1 MDTLGIWLRQ
11 AREGQ
16 GSTLAE
22 AAAGTRIRLRFLEAL
37 EAGDFAAFPGGDVQ
51 LRGFL
56 RIYARYL
63 GLPPDE
69 VVARYN
75 AEVHGVEAAQPAA
88 PAKTRPL
95 SPASAPT
102 RPMTFQPPSAP
113 VYTARPRRLSLE
125 TLMIA
130 GVVLVALVA
139 IVSGGAYLV
148 SRYRGEEAAAT
159 ATTAAPAE
167 AALPSTAAQ
176 TPGTAA
182 QTPGTAAETPAP
194 PAATPTFPASPQG
207 DVTLTLEATEHVWVR
222 VTADGRTAFEG
233 MLATEQVE
241 TWSGREV
248 IVVETGDGAG
258 LQVTVNGQPQGT
270 MCGRAQVC
278 ARGWGPAGEVVVPSP

>member
-16 GSTLAE
+16 GSTLEE
-22 AAAGTRIRLRFLEAL
+22 AAAGTRIRARFLEAL
-37 EAGDFAAFPGGDVQ
+37 ETGDFAAFPGGDVQ

-63 GLPPDE
+63 RLPPDE

-75 AEVHGVEAAQPAA
+75 AEVHGVEPVAPGA
-88 PAKTRPL
+88 PAETQPL

-102 RPMTFQPPSAP
+102 RPMTFQPPSFP
-113 VYTARPRRLSLE
+113 VSTTRPRRLSLE
-125 TLMIA
+125 ALMVA
-130 GVVLVALVA
+130 GFVLVALVA
-139 IVSGGAYLV
+139 IVAGAAYLV
-148 SRYRGEEAAAT
+148 SRYTGQDAADAAAT
-159 ATTAAPAE
+159 VTTVAPAE
-167 AALPSTAAQ
+167 AALPTTAAQ
-176 TPGTAA
+176 TPSTA
-182 QTPGTAAETPAP
+182 TEPPTR

-207 DVTLTLEATEHVWVR
+207 DVTLTLAATEHVWVR

-241 TWSGREV
+241 TWSGREA
-248 IVVETGDGAG
+248 IVVQTGDGAG

-270 MCGRAQVC
+270 MCGRAEVC

>member
-22 AAAGTRIRLRFLEAL
+22 AAAGTRIRPRFLEAL
-37 EAGDFAAFPGGDVQ
+37 EAGDFVAFPGGDVQ

-75 AEVHGVEAAQPAA
+75 AEVHGVEAIPPAA
-88 PAKTRPL
+88 PAETRPL
-95 SPASAPT
+95 SPVTAPT

-130 GVVLVALVA
+130 GIVLVALVA
-139 IVSGGAYLV
+139 IVAGGAYLV

-159 ATTAAPAE
+159 ATMTAPAE
-167 AALPSTAAQ
+167 AALPTTAAQ
-176 TPGTAA
+176 
-182 QTPGTAAETPAP
+182 TPAP
-194 PAATPTFPASPQG
+194 PAATPTFSASLQG
-207 DVTLTLEATEHVWVR
+207 GVTLTLEATEHVWVR

-278 ARGWGPAGEVVVPSP
+278 ARGWGSAGEVVVPSP

>member
-22 AAAGTRIRLRFLEAL
+22 AAAGTRIRPRFLEAL

-75 AEVHGVEAAQPAA
+75 AEVHGVEAAPPAA
-88 PAKTRPL
+88 PAETRPL
-95 SPASAPT
+95 SSITAPT

-130 GVVLVALVA
+130 GVLLVALVA
-139 IVSGGAYLV
+139 IVAGGAYLV

-159 ATTAAPAE
+159 ATMTAPAE
-167 AALPSTAAQ
+167 AALSATAAQ
-176 TPGTAA
+176 TPS
-182 QTPGTAAETPAP
+182 TAAETPAT
-194 PAATPTFPASPQG
+194 PAATPTFPASSQG
-207 DVTLTLEATEHVWVR
+207 GVTLMLEATEHVWVR
-222 VTADGRTAFEG
+222 VTADGQTAFEG

-241 TWSGREV
+241 TWSSREV

-278 ARGWGPAGEVVVPSP
+278 ARGWGPAGEVVVPGP

>member
-16 GSTLAE
+16 GSTLEE
-22 AAAGTRIRLRFLEAL
+22 AAAGTRIRARFLEAL

-63 GLPPDE
+63 RLPPDE

-75 AEVHGVEAAQPAA
+75 AEVHGVEAAPPAA
-88 PAKTRPL
+88 PAETRPL

-102 RPMTFQPPSAP
+102 RPMTFQPPSFP
-113 VYTARPRRLSLE
+113 VSTTRPRRLSLE

-130 GVVLVALVA
+130 GIVLVALVA
-139 IVSGGAYLV
+139 IVAGVAYLV
-148 SRYRGEEAAAT
+148 SRYTGEDAAAT

-167 AALPSTAAQ
+167 AALPITAAQ
-176 TPGTAA
+176 TPSTATEMA
-182 QTPGTAAETPAP
+182 TR

-207 DVTLTLEATEHVWVR
+207 GVTLTLEATEHVWVR

-241 TWSGREV
+241 TWSGREA

-270 MCGRAQVC
+270 MCGRAEVC
-278 ARGWGPAGEVVVPSP
+278 ARGWGPTGEVVVPSP

>member
-22 AAAGTRIRLRFLEAL
+22 AAAGTHIRPRFLEAL

-63 GLPPDE
+63 GLPPDQ

-75 AEVHGVEAAQPAA
+75 AEVHGVEAAPPAA
-88 PAKTRPL
+88 PAETRPL
-95 SPASAPT
+95 SLATAPT
-102 RPMTFQPPSAP
+102 RPMTFQPPSVP

-139 IVSGGAYLV
+139 IVAGGAYLV
-148 SRYRGEEAAAT
+148 SRYRGEDAAAT
-159 ATTAAPAE
+159 ATMTAPAE
-167 AALPSTAAQ
+167 AAEAPALPTV
-176 TPGTAA
+176 
-182 QTPGTAAETPAP
+182 
-194 PAATPTFPASPQG
+194 TPTFPASPQG
-207 DVTLTLEATEHVWVR
+207 GVTLTLEATEHVWVR
-222 VTADGRTAFEG
+222 VMADGRTAFEG

-278 ARGWGPAGEVVVPSP
+278 ARGWGPTGEVIVPSP

>member
-22 AAAGTRIRLRFLEAL
+22 AAVGTRIRPRFLEAL

-75 AEVHGVEAAQPAA
+75 AEVHGVEAAPPAA
-88 PAKTRPL
+88 PAETRPL

-139 IVSGGAYLV
+139 AVAGGAYLV
-148 SRYRGEEAAAT
+148 SRYRGEETAAT
-159 ATTAAPAE
+159 ATTAVPAE
-167 AALPSTAAQ
+167 AALPTTAAQ
-176 TPGTAA
+176 TPN
-182 QTPGTAAETPAP
+182 TAAETPAP
-194 PAATPTFPASPQG
+194 PAATPTFPVSPQG
-207 DVTLTLEATEHVWVR
+207 GVTLTLEATEHVWVR

-278 ARGWGPAGEVVVPSP
+278 ARGWGPTGEVIVPSP

>member
-22 AAAGTRIRLRFLEAL
+22 AAVGTRIRPRFLEAL

-75 AEVHGVEAAQPAA
+75 AEVHGVEAAPPAA
-88 PAKTRPL
+88 PAETRPL

-139 IVSGGAYLV
+139 VVAGGGYLV

-167 AALPSTAAQ
+167 AALPSTAAE
-176 TPGTAA
+176 TPS
-182 QTPGTAAETPAP
+182 TAAETPAP
-194 PAATPTFPASPQG
+194 PAATPTFPASSQG
-207 DVTLTLEATEHVWVR
+207 GVTLTLEATEHVWVR

-270 MCGRAQVC
+270 MCGRAEVC
-278 ARGWGPAGEVVVPSP
+278 ARGWGPTGEVIVPSP

>member
-22 AAAGTRIRLRFLEAL
+22 AAVGTRIRPRFLEAL

-75 AEVHGVEAAQPAA
+75 AEVHGVEAAPPAA
-88 PAKTRPL
+88 PAETRPL

-139 IVSGGAYLV
+139 VVAGGAYLV
-148 SRYRGEEAAAT
+148 SRYRGEETAAT
-159 ATTAAPAE
+159 APTAVPAE

-176 TPGTAA
+176 TPS
-182 QTPGTAAETPAP
+182 TAAETPAP
-194 PAATPTFPASPQG
+194 PAATPTFPVSPQG
-207 DVTLTLEATEHVWVR
+207 GVTLTLEATEHVWVR

-278 ARGWGPAGEVVVPSP
+278 ARGWGPTGEVIVPSP

>member
-16 GSTLAE
+16 GSTLEE
-22 AAAGTRIRLRFLEAL
+22 AAAGTRIRPRFLEAL

-75 AEVHGVEAAQPAA
+75 AEVHGVEATPPAA
-88 PAKTRPL
+88 PAKTQPL
-95 SPASAPT
+95 SPARAPT

-113 VYTARPRRLSLE
+113 IYTARPRRLSLE

-130 GVVLVALVA
+130 GVLLVALVA
-139 IVSGGAYLV
+139 IVAGGAYLV
-148 SRYRGEEAAAT
+148 SRYTGEEAAAT

-167 AALPSTAAQ
+167 AALPTTA
-176 TPGTAA
+176 T
-182 QTPGTAAETPAP
+182 ETPTR

-207 DVTLTLEATEHVWVR
+207 GVTLMLEATEHVWVR
-222 VTADGRTAFEG
+222 VMADGRTAFEG

-241 TWSGREV
+241 TWSGQEA

-258 LQVTVNGQPQGT
+258 LRVTVNGQPQGT
-270 MCGRAQVC
+270 MCGRAEVC
-278 ARGWGPAGEVVVPSP
+278 ARGWGPTGEVVVPGP

>member
-182 QTPGTAAETPAP
+182 ETPAP